1 MERKADG
8 QQHGKADGAESVDH
22 FGFDDP
28 QRRYRALTLHIV
40 FGSHSSHR
48 HHHMST
54 KSREGSREKSK
65 ERPGTRARSEGT
77 RARSSSSSAR
87 PSPHNCHHAIAVE
100 LHESQWRS
108 FGLFDGL
115 NQAQLDKT
123 VSRMVVKNY
132 HDGDKIISKGSIG
145 TTVIYVYVYM

>member
-1 MERKADG
+1 MPCFIFC
-8 QQHGKADGAESVDH
+8 VN
-22 FGFDDP
+22 
-28 QRRYRALTLHIV
+28 QRRRARSNEARS
-40 FGSHSSHR
+40 GEASSASSWH
-48 HHHMST
+48 T

-65 ERPGTRARSEGT
+65 ERPGERT

-87 PSPHNCHHAIAVE
+87 PHNCHHAIAVE